1 MSNMSY
7 CVFRNTLSDLQDCY
21 DALLD
26 VGSIEDIEDEDERKA
41 AKRLLVICNNIV
53 DDFDQDD
60 FSED

>member
-7 CVFRNTLSDLQDCY
+7 CAFQNTLPDLQDCY
-21 DALLD
+21 DKLLD
-26 VGSIEDIEDEDERKA
+26 AGSIEDIEDEDERKA
-41 AKRLLVICNNIV
+41 AKRLLTVCKNIV